1 MQKPLPARPSLEQF
15 KKQAKELVKDHRM
28 RNASTFAL
36 IREFL
41 PSLTGKTDAEVIL
54 FPFALH
60 DAQSVIARQYGFPS
74 WNQLRDHLETLDIAL
89 NRLKPES
96 SVEAKFNTICR
107 AREQNDYALFCSVMD
122 ETMRAAVPKES
133 FEATT
138 SRLAAFFKSAYT
150 TTYMGE
156 MIQGE
161 HAIYF
166 WRISAPNQNSDVL
179 VRMGVK
185 DDLVSGILFSPPFG
199 GAGGTK

>member
-28 RNASTFAL
+28 RDAAAFAL

-41 PSLTGKTDAEVIL
+41 PSLTGKTDEEIFL

-74 WNQLRDHLETLDIAL
+74 WNQLRDKVESTSNQLMPD
-89 NRLKPES
+89 S
-96 SVEAKFNTICR
+96 SVDAKFQTICR

-122 ETMRAAVPKES
+122 ETMRTAVLRES

-138 SRLAAFFKSAYT
+138 SRLAPYFKSAYA

-161 HAIYF
+161 HTIYF
-166 WRISAPNQNSDVL
+166 WRISAPDQNSDIL

-199 GAGGTK
+199 GAGAKK